1 MGFAYAPSSSAD
13 KNFVIRGGFG
23 IYFNRSEEELTLQN
37 VSAAPFSLT
46 SYGIAGAAGALG
58 IANPSPSF
66 ANPYS
71 DIATGLSMAN
81 PFPFTPAKKGSAVD
95 VSPYLPL
102 DITTIDPK
110 FTAPYAMNYNLNL
123 QRELPGSLLFQIG
136 YVGSLGRH
144 LEMTYEGNPI
154 SAQGQSECAAD
165 PVCVQNRGNQHV
177 LYPTHALYAPGNI
190 FGSVGVQASNGL
202 SNYNSM
208 QVSLQKRLSNGLS
221 FLGVYT
227 WSHSIDDTSGYE
239 NSQLDI
245 GV

>member
-1 MGFAYAPSSSAD
+1 MNCFRPGQQSTVFPTAPLGLVFPGDQSCSASGYSDHYDHIGPRVGFAYAPSSSAD

-95 VSPYLPL
+95 FSPYLPL
-102 DITTIDPK
+102 DINTIDPK
-110 FTAPYAMNYNLNL
+110 FTAPYAMNYNLFAARVAWFIALPNRLCGVTGTTLGDDLRGQPHLGPRSIRVRGGSGLCSEPRQPACALSYACTVCTGQYFWFSGCASFERAL
-123 QRELPGSLLFQIG
+123 QL
-136 YVGSLGRH
+136 
-144 LEMTYEGNPI
+144 
-154 SAQGQSECAAD
+154 
-165 PVCVQNRGNQHV
+165 
-177 LYPTHALYAPGNI
+177 
-190 FGSVGVQASNGL
+190 
-202 SNYNSM
+202 
-208 QVSLQKRLSNGLS
+208 
-221 FLGVYT
+221 
-227 WSHSIDDTSGYE
+227 
-239 NSQLDI
+239 
-245 GV
+245 